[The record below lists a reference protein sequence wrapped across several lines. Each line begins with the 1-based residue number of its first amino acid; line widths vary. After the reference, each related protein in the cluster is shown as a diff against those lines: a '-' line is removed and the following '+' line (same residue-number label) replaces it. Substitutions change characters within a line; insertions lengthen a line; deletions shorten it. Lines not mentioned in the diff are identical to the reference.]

1 MLRYVLLA
9 GVLGA
14 LPACLNP
21 DISDEDPVTMQ
32 AAALGSDDADERS
45 GGDDPFEEDG
55 VDAEPSSNTD
65 SDSDERDDAQDDDG
79 DDRDGADDEEAGDE
93 EAGDED
99 DDGPRFGPRGGDRP
113 RRGPP
118 SRR

>member
-32 AAALGSDDADERS
+32 AAALGSDDERS

-65 SDSDERDDAQDDDG
+65 SDSDPDERDDARDDDG
-79 DDRDGADDEEAGDE
+79 DDRDGANDE